1 MGTGILVWYSIPS
14 LLLLLFL
21 IAYKYNK
28 TSLIIGAMLS
38 CSLVLFAGIFF
49 VQMYFSDSRVL
60 KIISSI
66 PLLLLGLFLTVGVY
80 MFIAFLAFNTYAIL
94 KREKRDLKHFLT
106 LILAIGLLLVIIIP
120 RFIDMTVFPQ
130 IMGYV
135 IYSAY
140 GLVIYYLL
148 HLAQFVVSIALY
160 NFSRPRQ
167 EQDYIIVLGCWI
179 QNGKVTPHLAK
190 RIDKAVEFYNKQKE
204 FRKPPRLILSGGKG
218 PDESCSE
225 AEAMEQYALEKGIPR
240 EDLLVESKSSC
251 TLENMKFSKE
261 IMDSE
266 SGGKPYKCI
275 YATNNYHLLRAGI
288 FARKA
293 GLKINGIGAKTAFY
307 FLPNAILREYIAY
320 IYIYLKQNIVFGVL
334 GLIGGSVAV
343 YYLMKIT
350 TRGV

>member
-14 LLLLLFL
+14 LLLLLFF
-21 IAYKYNK
+21 ITYKYNK
-28 TSLIIGAMLS
+28 TSLIVGAMLS
-38 CSLVLFAGIFF
+38 CSLILFYVLFFT
-49 VQMYFSDSRVL
+49 QTYLSDIRL
-60 KIISSI
+60 LRTISAI
-66 PLLLLGLFLTVGVY
+66 PAILLGLFLTVGVY
-80 MFIAFLAFNTYAIL
+80 MFIAFLVFNTYAIL

-120 RFIDMTVFPQ
+120 RFIDMSVFPQ

-148 HLAQFVVSIALY
+148 HLTQFVVSIILC
-160 NFSRPRQ
+160 NFSRPLY

-190 RIDKAVEFYNKQKE
+190 RIDRAVEFYNKQKAV
-204 FRKPPRLILSGGKG
+204 RKPPRLILSGGKG
-218 PDESCSE
+218 PDESCTE
-225 AEAMEQYALEKGIPR
+225 AEAMEQYALEKGIPQ

-293 GLKINGIGAKTAFY
+293 GLKISGIGAKTAFY
-307 FLPNAILREYIAY
+307 YLPNAILREYIAY
-320 IYIYLKQNIVFGVL
+320 IYIYLKQNIVFGIL
-334 GLIGGSVAV
+334 GLIGGSIAV

-350 TRGV
+350 ARGV

>member
-1 MGTGILVWYSIPS
+1 MGSGILVWYSIPS
-14 LLLLLFL
+14 LLLLLFF
-21 IAYKYNK
+21 ITYKYNK
-28 TSLIIGAMLS
+28 TSIIVGSMLS
-38 CSLVLFAGIFF
+38 CSLILFAGLFF
-49 VQMYFSDSRVL
+49 VQTYSSDIRIL

-66 PLLLLGLFLTVGVY
+66 PLVLLVVFLSFGVY
-80 MFIAFLAFNTYAIL
+80 IFIAFLVFNTYAIL
-94 KREKRDLKHFLT
+94 KKEKRDLKHFLT

-130 IMGYV
+130 NAVYV
-135 IYSAY
+135 IYSVY

-148 HLAQFVVSIALY
+148 HLTQFVVSIALC
-160 NFSRPRQ
+160 NFSHPRQ

-190 RIDKAVEFYNKQKE
+190 RIDRAVEFYNKQKAVC
-204 FRKPPRLILSGGKG
+204 KPPRLILSGGKG

-225 AEAMEQYALEKGIPR
+225 AEAMEQYALEKGIPQ
-240 EDLLVESKSSC
+240 EDLLLESKSVS

-261 IMDSE
+261 IMDSK

-293 GLKINGIGAKTAFY
+293 GLKIEGIGAKTAFY

-320 IYIYLKQNIVFGVL
+320 ICIYLKQNIVFGVL
-334 GLIGGSVAV
+334 GLLGGSVAV

-350 TRGV
+350 S